1 MNQVVKRS
9 IREMVLPWRKCLKL
23 SCSFVS
29 ACPAAG
35 TSWQFILLITLG
47 YVAGIAAKF
56 VSGTINWVLIV
67 YFINVVCIAVNWA
80 VYFRNRK
87 LDEER
92 GVIDAAESLKERRAS
107 RDRAVAAAE
116 NGYIE
121 GVRAAG
127 RQ

>member
-1 MNQVVKRS
+1 MAEVLEAVMLICFGLSWPMNAYKNY
-9 IREMVLPWRKCLKL
+9 K
-23 SCSFVS
+23 
-29 ACPAAG
+29 AGTAAG

-121 GVRAAG
+121 GVRAAD

>member
-1 MNQVVKRS
+1 MAELLEA
-9 IREMVLPWRKCLKL
+9 IMLICFGL
-23 SCSFVS
+23 SWPLNAYKNYRAGTAV
-29 ACPAAG
+29 G
-35 TSWQFILLITLG
+35 TSWQFIALITAG
-47 YVAGIAAKF
+47 YFAGIAAKF
-56 VSGTINWVLIV
+56 VSGNLNWVLIV

-80 VYFRNRK
+80 VYFRNCK
-87 LDEER
+87 LDAER

>member
-1 MNQVVKRS
+1 MVHILEAGMLICFGLSWPTNAYRS
-9 IREMVLPWRKCLKL
+9 YV
-23 SCSFVS
+23 
-29 ACPAAG
+29 AATAGG

-47 YVAGIAAKF
+47 YFAGIAAKF

-80 VYFRNRK
+80 VYFRNCK
-87 LDEER
+87 LDAER

>member
-1 MNQVVKRS
+1 MNEVKTA
-9 IREMVLPWRKCLKL
+9 
-23 SCSFVS
+23 F
-29 ACPAAG
+29 A
-35 TSWQFILLITLG
+35 
-47 YVAGIAAKF
+47 
-56 VSGTINWVLIV
+56 
-67 YFINVVCIAVNWA
+67 
-80 VYFRNRK
+80 K